1 MVDIID
7 FILGYEQIVFDAT
20 FAAEVI
26 NICINS
32 SIICHDQKNDGKYM
46 SLRCTLRNAKK
57 LKMLCAQ
64 NGISVVSAE
73 EKGLPR
79 LLGRYRKRYGI
90 FVGLL
95 LCAVLIFLSGRFIWD
110 IRIEGER
117 NLPEAEVR
125 QILEV
130 CGLKIGSNISRLKT
144 DVIQNRVLI
153 ASDKISW
160 IAINLS
166 GTVAHVEVRERQ
178 TGNGSVDPESA
189 NLVAI
194 CDGQIE
200 VFEEVRGNIIV
211 KKGDFVKEG
220 DLLVGGIYDSEAQGF
235 IYTCAKGKVMART
248 EEKHHIEIPLK
259 YEKKVATGESFCEK
273 YLIFFNKSIKIYS
286 NSRKMTSTCDTIDT
300 VEYLKTASGEKTPFG
315 IRTVRYIEYEYVEAE
330 READEA
336 VELALVELRNLL
348 DTPDTHLLSKEFS
361 SSFTDDRYILDCT
374 VRCIKNIAKQVEIKI
389 ER

>member
-1 MVDIID
+1 MPNLLD
-7 FILGYEQIVFDAT
+7 FLFGYEHMSFDASL
-20 FAAEVI
+20 AADVM
-26 NICINS
+26 NICINA
-32 SIICHDQKNDGKYM
+32 SIICHDQRNDGKYIEFNC
-46 SLRCTLRNAKK
+46 SRRAASK
-57 LKMLCAQ
+57 LKALCEQ
-64 NGISVVSAE
+64 KGIYPIASK
-73 EKGLPR
+73 EKGLPS

-90 FVGLL
+90 FAGALVFAL
-95 LCAVLIFLSGRFIWD
+95 LIFLSGLFIWD
-110 IRIEGER
+110 VRIEGER
-117 NLPEAEVR
+117 TLSEAEIR
-125 QILEV
+125 ETLEI
-130 CGLKIGSNISRLKT
+130 CGLRIGSSIRKLKT

-330 READEA
+330 RDADEA